1 MADTTPSPSSIKV
14 EHQIHF
20 TLDGFPCTTSV
31 AGATADQLKVVI
43 DRLKAIGAQPP
54 TTHPAHPT
62 QPVAAVAP
70 PSVPAQRLCPT
81 HGTPLQ
87 LRQGT
92 RRGGKPYKFWSC
104 NHTDADGNWCDH
116 TEKP

>member
-1 MADTTPSPSSIKV
+1 MADTAPTQATIKV

-54 TTHPAHPT
+54 TAHPS
-62 QPVAAVAP
+62 QPTATVASTSA
-70 PSVPAQRLCPT
+70 PAQRTCPI
-81 HGTPLQ
+81 HGTALQ